1 MPYEIEF
8 MPVGETFRAGDSIL
22 IRHGNPA
29 APSIM
34 VIDGGNQTSGQAMVE
49 HLRQLTGSVAPVVDD
64 LLVTHPDAD
73 HAAGAVE
80 VYNGTLVRRVHAH
93 VPWEHAGAVKDRCR
107 DKRRTVQGIADQL
120 RAECRFVDDLVS
132 KAEAHGVPV
141 IEPFQGARVG
151 PFTVLS
157 PSRTDYVQLLAEMLE
172 IDLVQAR
179 ADSIY
184 EMLAKAA
191 NGALALASRV
201 METWGVETL
210 RDGGVTHARN
220 EMSTVLYG
228 DFADEGRV
236 LLTGD
241 AGIRGLTAA
250 ADYADWL
257 GWRLRDFRL
266 VQVPH
271 HGSRRNVGPTILNRM
286 IGDKVAPGSQPHF
299 YSLIS
304 SPKDD
309 EKHPRKVVV
318 NAFHRRG
325 ALVAATQ
332 GEALIFRCGFGPR
345 PGYGPVTPL
354 PFHPTVEDYD

>member
-8 MPVGETFRAGDSIL
+8 MPVGETSRAGDSIL

-49 HLRQLTGSVAPVVDD
+49 HLRQLTGLTTPVVDD

-80 VYNGTLVRRVHAH
+80 VYNGTIVRRVHAH
-93 VPWEHAGAVKDRCR
+93 VPWEHAAAVKDLCR

-120 RAECRFVDDLVS
+120 RVECRFVDDLVS
-132 KAEAHGVPV
+132 KAEAHCVPV

-157 PSRTDYVQLLAEMLE
+157 PSRTDYVQRLAEMLE
-172 IDLVQAR
+172 IDPVQAAAER
-179 ADSIY
+179 IT

-191 NGALALASRV
+191 GGVLALASRV
-201 METWGVETL
+201 AESWGFETL
-210 RDGGVTHARN
+210 RDGGATNARN

-228 DFADEGRV
+228 DFAEEGRV

-250 ADYADWL
+250 ANYAEWL
-257 GWRLRDFRL
+257 GWPLRDFRM

-271 HGSRRNVGPTILNRM
+271 HGSRRNVGPTILNRI
-286 IGDKVAPGSQPHF
+286 IGEKVAPGSQPHF
-299 YSLIS
+299 YGIIS
-304 SPKDD
+304 APKDD

-325 ALVAATQ
+325 ASVTATQ
-332 GEALIFRCGFGPR
+332 GKSLVFQSGFGLR
-345 PGYGPVTPL
+345 PGYGPAAPL
-354 PFHPTVEDYD
+354 PFYSTVEEYD